1 MKRFTYIL
9 SLLLIFSACSEKEKS
24 TQDLKNDQDLEG
36 LRAKR
41 AEVVHQQ
48 QAVNTALQEVDDA
61 IRMIDNNEKFSL
73 VTAFTVVPQ
82 NFEHYLEVQGDVATK
97 QNVVLYPEFPGLLKT
112 LHVGV
117 GDAVTKGDVLATID
131 DNGLA
136 QQLAQLKVQARLAQT
151 TFDRQERL
159 WSEKIGSEMQ
169 FLQAK
174 AQYES
179 QQNLVA
185 QVEAQLAK
193 TQIKAPFSGTI
204 DAVFAEAGTVVSAG
218 MNGVFR
224 LVNLDHMY
232 LQAEVPESY
241 LKEVTIGKKV
251 TVYFPI
257 LGKEFRTVIREVSRY
272 IKPDNRTFK
281 IEIDLPNA
289 GQQIKPNLT
298 AQIKINDYSSPE
310 ALLIPQGILS
320 ENAEGQQYVYVAK
333 MDQDRALT
341 IAERR
346 IVSTGKTQGD
356 DVEILTGINAGDT
369 IIEEGAR
376 SVKDQQ
382 AVTILKTVGNE

>member
-1 MKRFTYIL
+1 
-9 SLLLIFSACSEKEKS
+9 
-24 TQDLKNDQDLEG
+24 
-36 LRAKR
+36 
-41 AEVVHQQ
+41 
-48 QAVNTALQEVDDA
+48 
-61 IRMIDNNEKFSL
+61 
-73 VTAFTVVPQ
+73 
-82 NFEHYLEVQGDVATK
+82 
-97 QNVVLYPEFPGLLKT
+97 
-112 LHVGV
+112 
-117 GDAVTKGDVLATID
+117 
-131 DNGLA
+131 
-136 QQLAQLKVQARLAQT
+136 
-151 TFDRQERL
+151 
-159 WSEKIGSEMQ
+159 
-169 FLQAK
+169 
-174 AQYES
+174 
-179 QQNLVA
+179 
-185 QVEAQLAK
+185 
-193 TQIKAPFSGTI
+193 
-204 DAVFAEAGTVVSAG
+204 
-218 MNGVFR
+218 
-224 LVNLDHMY
+224 MY

-257 LGKEFRTVIREVSRY
+257 LDKEFRTVIREVSRY

>member
-1 MKRFTYIL
+1 MTRITYIL
-9 SLLLIFSACSEKEKS
+9 SFFILFSACAEKEKS
-24 TQDLKNDQDLEG
+24 IQDLKAEKNLEA

-41 AEVVHQQ
+41 AEVVQQ
-48 QAVNTALQEVDDA
+48 QHAINETLKEVDDA
-61 IRMIDNNEKFSL
+61 IRLVDNNEKFSL
-73 VTAFTVVPQ
+73 VTAFEVVPQ
-82 NFEHYLEVQGDVATK
+82 NFDHFLEVQGDVATK

-117 GDAVTKGDVLATID
+117 GASVRQGDLLATID
-131 DNGLA
+131 DNGLG
-136 QQLAQLKVQARLAQT
+136 QQLAQLKVQERLAQT
-151 TFDRQERL
+151 TFDRQKRL
-159 WSEKIGSEMQ
+159 WAEKIGSEMQ

-179 QQNLVA
+179 QTNLVA

-193 TQIKAPFSGTI
+193 TQIRAPFSGTI

-218 MNGVFR
+218 MSGVFR

-241 LKEVTIGKKV
+241 IKEVTKGKKV
-251 TVYFPI
+251 SIYFPV
-257 LGKEFRTVIREVSRY
+257 LGNEYETSVREVSRF
-272 IKPDNRTFK
+272 INPDNRTFK

-289 GQQIKPNLT
+289 DQQIKPNLT
-298 AQIKINDYSSPE
+298 GKVKINDYSNPE

-320 ENAEGQQYVYVAK
+320 ENAQGQQYVYVAK
-333 MDQDRALT
+333 MDEERALT
-341 IAERR
+341 IAERH
-346 IVSTGKTQGD
+346 IVTTGKTQGD
-356 DVEILTGINAGDT
+356 NVEILTGISSGDL

-382 AVTILKTVGNE
+382 AVTILSTEGHE

>member
-1 MKRFTYIL
+1 
-9 SLLLIFSACSEKEKS
+9 
-24 TQDLKNDQDLEG
+24 
-36 LRAKR
+36 
-41 AEVVHQQ
+41 
-48 QAVNTALQEVDDA
+48 
-61 IRMIDNNEKFSL
+61 
-73 VTAFTVVPQ
+73 
-82 NFEHYLEVQGDVATK
+82 
-97 QNVVLYPEFPGLLKT
+97 
-112 LHVGV
+112 
-117 GDAVTKGDVLATID
+117 
-131 DNGLA
+131 
-136 QQLAQLKVQARLAQT
+136 
-151 TFDRQERL
+151 
-159 WSEKIGSEMQ
+159 MQ

-346 IVSTGKTQGD
+346 IVSKGKTQGD

>member
-48 QAVNTALQEVDDA
+48 QAVNTALQEIDDA

-169 FLQAK
+169 FL
-174 AQYES
+174 
-179 QQNLVA
+179 
-185 QVEAQLAK
+185 
-193 TQIKAPFSGTI
+193 
-204 DAVFAEAGTVVSAG
+204 
-218 MNGVFR
+218 
-224 LVNLDHMY
+224 
-232 LQAEVPESY
+232 
-241 LKEVTIGKKV
+241 
-251 TVYFPI
+251 
-257 LGKEFRTVIREVSRY
+257 
-272 IKPDNRTFK
+272 
-281 IEIDLPNA
+281 
-289 GQQIKPNLT
+289 
-298 AQIKINDYSSPE
+298 
-310 ALLIPQGILS
+310 
-320 ENAEGQQYVYVAK
+320 
-333 MDQDRALT
+333 
-341 IAERR
+341 
-346 IVSTGKTQGD
+346 
-356 DVEILTGINAGDT
+356 
-369 IIEEGAR
+369 
-376 SVKDQQ
+376 
-382 AVTILKTVGNE
+382 

>member
-1 MKRFTYIL
+1 
-9 SLLLIFSACSEKEKS
+9 
-24 TQDLKNDQDLEG
+24 
-36 LRAKR
+36 
-41 AEVVHQQ
+41 
-48 QAVNTALQEVDDA
+48 
-61 IRMIDNNEKFSL
+61 
-73 VTAFTVVPQ
+73 
-82 NFEHYLEVQGDVATK
+82 
-97 QNVVLYPEFPGLLKT
+97 
-112 LHVGV
+112 
-117 GDAVTKGDVLATID
+117 
-131 DNGLA
+131 
-136 QQLAQLKVQARLAQT
+136 
-151 TFDRQERL
+151 
-159 WSEKIGSEMQ
+159 MQ